1 MAVMLYRAGEGP
13 GRLSPPTVLVD
24 QPILEE
30 EDEEE
35 AEKHEE
41 DRDEENVTKERKDR
55 NGASQG

>member
-1 MAVMLYRAGEGP
+1 MLYHAGEWP
-13 GRLSPPTVLVD
+13 GRLSRPTVLVD

-41 DRDEENVTKERKDR
+41 DRDEENVTKEKKDGS
-55 NGASQG
+55 GASQS

>member
-1 MAVMLYRAGEGP
+1 MLYRAGEGP

-30 EDEEE
+30 EEEEE

-41 DRDEENVTKERKDR
+41 DRGEENEKKDGS
-55 NGASQG
+55 GASQG

>member
-1 MAVMLYRAGEGP
+1 MLYRAGEGP

-55 NGASQG
+55 SGASQG